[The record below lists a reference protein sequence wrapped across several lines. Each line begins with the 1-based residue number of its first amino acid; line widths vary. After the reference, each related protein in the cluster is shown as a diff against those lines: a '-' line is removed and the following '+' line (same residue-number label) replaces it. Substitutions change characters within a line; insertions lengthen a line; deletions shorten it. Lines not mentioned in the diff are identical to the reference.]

1 MILVMV
7 NTIIIIII
15 IIIFNNLIH
24 TYAETP
30 FRRMLICENSGLG
43 EISLISHD
51 NVTYDDLW
59 EKLKI
64 YDWLFY

>member
-7 NTIIIIII
+7 NTTII

-30 FRRMLICENSGLG
+30 FGRMLICENSGLG

-51 NVTYDDLW
+51 NVIYDDLW
-59 EKLKI
+59 EKSKI
-64 YDWLFY
+64 YDWLCY

>member
-7 NTIIIIII
+7 NTTII

-51 NVTYDDLW
+51 NVIYDDLW

-64 YDWLFY
+64 YDWLCY

>member
-7 NTIIIIII
+7 NTIII

-43 EISLISHD
+43 GNKSYMMIC
-51 NVTYDDLW
+51 
-59 EKLKI
+59 EKS
-64 YDWLFY
+64 

>member
-1 MILVMV
+1 MILVMA
-7 NTIIIIII
+7 NTIII

-24 TYAETP
+24 AYTETP

-43 EISLISHD
+43 EISLVSHD
-51 NVTYDDLW
+51 NVIYDDLW